1 MAPELISGWEYDE
14 GVDIWS
20 IGITTVIMLTKQ
32 CPTTNPSTLLEKSK
46 LDALIDW
53 FTNTLLENRRLSA
66 SARSFV
72 SLCLEKERTKRLSAP
87 SAMTHMWLHESG

>member
-1 MAPELISGWEYDE
+1 MLFVKTFSHRILDIDSGRGSAWLGKDRFMAPELISGWEYDE

-53 FTNTLLENRRLSA
+53 CRDVVFI
-66 SARSFV
+66 
-72 SLCLEKERTKRLSAP
+72 
-87 SAMTHMWLHESG
+87 